1 MALNRYLPV
10 VLMSIFLATTAGCC
24 NKLAQEVDARLES
37 AENNAATARLRAD
50 EAYRKAEQAETMS
63 EQAQRTAE
71 EASIRATRM
80 TDDKASRK

>member
-10 VLMSIFLATTAGCC
+10 VLMSIFLATAAGCC

-80 TDDKASRK
+80 TDKASRK

>member
-10 VLMSIFLATTAGCC
+10 VLMIFFLATTAGCS
-24 NKLAQEVDARLES
+24 NKLAQEVEARLES

-50 EAYRKAEQAETMS
+50 EAYRKAEQAQIMA

-80 TDDKASRK
+80 TEKASRK